1 MINDEQM
8 RQTILYF
15 ALKYDGNFKK
25 ILKAIA
31 TKEKVSDEQLKET
44 GSVRDSYITI
54 IDSKYPQCLRNIS
67 CPPFAVFY
75 DGNLKLMCKCQ
86 YSYTSD
92 GSRIFFTA
100 IDDSTSEL
108 KMQYLVACENIKHLH
123 NLQENLKE
131 LIHKGS

>member
-1 MINDEQM
+1 M
-8 RQTILYF
+8 
-15 ALKYDGNFKK
+15 
-25 ILKAIA
+25 
-31 TKEKVSDEQLKET
+31 SDEQLKET
-44 GSVRDSYITI
+44 GSVRDSYTTI
-54 IDSKYPQCLRNIS
+54 IDSNYPQCLRNIS

-100 IDDSTSEL
+100 IDNNSSNLET
-108 KMQYLVACENIKHLH
+108 QYLIVCENIKHLH

>member
-25 ILKAIA
+25 ILRAIS

-44 GSVRDSYITI
+44 GSVRDSYTTI
-54 IDSKYPQCLRNIS
+54 IDSNYPQCLRNIS

-100 IDDSTSEL
+100 IDNNSSNLET
-108 KMQYLVACENIKHLH
+108 QYLIVCENIKHLH

>member
-25 ILKAIA
+25 ILRAIS

-44 GSVRDSYITI
+44 GSVRDSYTTI
-54 IDSKYPQCLRNIS
+54 IDSNYPQCLRNIS

-100 IDDSTSEL
+100 IDNNSSNLET
-108 KMQYLVACENIKHLH
+108 QYLIVCENIKHLH

-131 LIHKGS
+131 LIHKES

>member
-1 MINDEQM
+1 MAYDKQM
-8 RQTILYF
+8 SLKIIYF
-15 ALKYDGNFKK
+15 TLKYDGNFKK
-25 ILKAIA
+25 ILRAIS
-31 TKEKVSDEQLKET
+31 TKEKVTNEQLKEI
-44 GSVRDSYITI
+44 GSVRDSYTTI
-54 IDSKYPQCLRNIS
+54 IDSNYPQCLRNIS

-100 IDDSTSEL
+100 IDNKSNNLET
-108 KMQYLVACENIKHLH
+108 QYLIACENIKHLH